1 MEIART
7 RRRIVSDQTVHGI
20 NERLKRYRL
29 SEKCAEVTDEV
40 IAFWISVMRGEPQ
53 AMTRPDGRKTYDLPE
68 LEDRFKASSL
78 LMDRAF
84 GKAPAAV
91 TVDSDSREGVI
102 KRIEYLVHWLPKAPD
117 DHSRV
122 IEPEPD

>member
-7 RRRIVSDQTVHGI
+7 RRRTVSDQTVHGI

-84 GKAPAAV
+84 GKAPLAMTADHSGEIV
-91 TVDSDSREGVI
+91 
-102 KRIEYLVHWLPKAPD
+102 KRIEYLVHWLPKAP
-117 DHSRV
+117 
-122 IEPEPD
+122 